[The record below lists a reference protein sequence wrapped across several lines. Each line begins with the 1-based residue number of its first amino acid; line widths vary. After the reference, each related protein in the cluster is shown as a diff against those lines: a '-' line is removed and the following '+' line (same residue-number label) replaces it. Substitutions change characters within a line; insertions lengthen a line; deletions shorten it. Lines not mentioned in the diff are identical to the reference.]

1 MNWFRKAEEQG
12 NADAQNNIGWI
23 YQNGLGVPQDKSEA
37 INWYRKAAGQGNA
50 RALNNLIGLS
60 QTPHAAGTI
69 VQVCSKGNTAD
80 CVTPPRAVFAPDPE
94 FSKEARDAKYQG
106 KCVLMVTVGT
116 DGLLTNIRVVKS
128 LGKGLDEKAVEAVQK
143 WKFEPGMKD
152 GQPVAVELAVEV
164 DFRLK

>member
-1 MNWFRKAEEQG
+1 A
-12 NADAQNNIGWI
+12 
-23 YQNGLGVPQDKSEA
+23 V
-37 INWYRKAAGQGNA
+37 
-50 RALNNLIGLS
+50 NNLIGLS
-60 QTPHAAGTI
+60 QTPHATGTI
-69 VQVCSKGNTAD
+69 VRLCSNGNTAD

-106 KCVLMVTVGT
+106 TCVLKVAVGT

-152 GQPVAVELAVEV
+152 GQPVAAEIAIEV
-164 DFRLK
+164 DFHLK